1 MILTDSALPKK
12 EYLHTD
18 FEYFKDDLADC
29 KLKIFSLKIFQNKF
43 QI

>member
-12 EYLHTD
+12 EYLYTD